1 MPDDFALA
9 TNYMVLSGLF
19 NALIGLSGY
28 TYFGANFFS
37 DYKKEQL
44 LLDIFVLNLII
55 TLISLILVAAF
66 HGYLE
71 TVFKLSLIWQLM
83 ALFTGLFLHFIEMTI
98 TFLRFDS
105 KLRVY
110 SLYQISNAI
119 ISTLLTV
126 IFVIVLNWTW
136 QGRIYSLLITP
147 LVFGFSGI
155 YILKITFNFQMPQ
168 FLGVKQFFKFGFP
181 LLPHK
186 LSNWL
191 SNAVEKILLTRFV
204 GLFDMGI
211 FSFTQILIS
220 ALSIVSESLL
230 SAISPEI
237 YKKLSKADNTND
249 SSEKANIINKT
260 YQLILAAFLSLFLI
274 YPIFYFFIKLFVNE
288 KYHNS
293 IVFLPF
299 FLSAFFFGICYNL
312 TSIYIFHSKNVKFFG
327 LLSLSVALS
336 GVLLNV
342 LFIKIFGTIGAA
354 YTAVIISFIKF
365 ISTFIYS
372 NRVYPMPW
380 FNFIKTK

>member
-1 MPDDFALA
+1 MISSNLLKKILAFGSTDILAKAFPFILMPFLTYYLMPNDFALA

-155 YILKITFNFQMPQ
+155 YILKNNFNF
-168 FLGVKQFFKFGFP
+168 L
-181 LLPHK
+181 K
-186 LSNWL
+186 L
-191 SNAVEKILLTRFV
+191 
-204 GLFDMGI
+204 M
-211 FSFTQILIS
+211 
-220 ALSIVSESLL
+220 
-230 SAISPEI
+230 
-237 YKKLSKADNTND
+237 
-249 SSEKANIINKT
+249 II
-260 YQLILAAFLSLFLI
+260 
-274 YPIFYFFIKLFVNE
+274 
-288 KYHNS
+288 
-293 IVFLPF
+293 
-299 FLSAFFFGICYNL
+299 
-312 TSIYIFHSKNVKFFG
+312 
-327 LLSLSVALS
+327 
-336 GVLLNV
+336 
-342 LFIKIFGTIGAA
+342 
-354 YTAVIISFIKF
+354 
-365 ISTFIYS
+365 
-372 NRVYPMPW
+372 
-380 FNFIKTK
+380 